1 MLQHEKYIS
10 RVADYRYATTDMQE
24 PMTAEHWAGM
34 ADRAAEWFKKVE
46 AGEIENP
53 YVIKPVKPYRPA
65 PAKKLNK

>member
-1 MLQHEKYIS
+1 MPQ
-10 RVADYRYATTDMQE
+10 RYAGT
-24 PMTAEHWAGM
+24 MTAEHWAGM